1 MRGQGC
7 ASARHASRPPTAWAP
22 PPPLPRPPPELGH
35 HCLRHAPLAFCL
47 GQAALLAR
55 CALFAAARRAEGLH
69 EAFGFPPGER
79 PALAGLL
86 LFSVLA
92 APLDEAAA
100 AAGNAL
106 SRRFEL
112 AADRFAAEL
121 DHGRH
126 GRHLRGA
133 LLHLEDRNK
142 VCGVCVAGGGVR
154 RAGGVECCLL
164 ALASGKV
171 RAAAAA
177 ARRLSGQR
185 PPPKPLH
192 PPCTGGAERRP
203 PVCCCQLLPPA
214 AGGAPRRAGCTD
226 AGRRQEGRLT
236 VERQLTAGGLVAART
251 QWSSKRQLHE
261 CFQMLGATG
270 VTRVKGHG
278 RPHRTLQRA

>member
-142 VCGVCVAGGGVR
+142 VCGVCVAGGGC
-154 RAGGVECCLL
+154 G
-164 ALASGKV
+164 ALEASS
-171 RAAAAA
+171 AACSHLPA
-177 ARRLSGQR
+177 ARLG
-185 PPPKPLH
+185 PPPPRRGACQASAPLPNRCTPPAQAALNVDPLYAAVNYSH
-192 PPCTGGAERRP
+192 PPLAER
-203 PVCCCQLLPPA
+203 LA
-214 AGGAPRRAGCTD
+214 ALD
-226 AGRRQEGRLT
+226 ALMRDGD
-236 VERQLTAGGLVAART
+236 
-251 QWSSKRQLHE
+251 K
-261 CFQMLGATG
+261 
-270 VTRVKGHG
+270 KGD
-278 RPHRTLQRA
+278 